1 MVHTPYQ
8 ERKNVLGFI
17 LKQNHQEVKNLVTI
31 KSHIVGKENKIN
43 MSSFQNINFFDIFEA
58 MDSEHLVDM
67 VINDPKQMKRMCTF
81 LTLDYQ
87 IRKEGTTKSGDKIV
101 TD

>member
-67 VINDPKQMKRMCTF
+67 VINDPKQLKRMCTF
-81 LTLDYQ
+81 LTIDYQ
-87 IRKEGTTKSGDKIV
+87 VRKEGIKKSGEKII

>member
-1 MVHTPYQ
+1 M
-8 ERKNVLGFI
+8 
-17 LKQNHQEVKNLVTI
+17 
-31 KSHIVGKENKIN
+31 GKESKIK
-43 MSSFQNINFFDIFEA
+43 MSSFQNINFFDIFES
-58 MDSEHLVDM
+58 MDNELLVDM

-87 IRKEGTTKSGDKIV
+87 IRKEGITKSGDKIL

>member
-17 LKQNHQEVKNLVTI
+17 LNQNHQEVKNLVTI
-31 KSHIVGKENKIN
+31 KRHIVGKESRIKIG
-43 MSSFQNINFFDIFEA
+43 SFADINFFDIFEA
-58 MDSEHLVDM
+58 MDNNDLVDM
-67 VINDPKQMKRMCTF
+67 VVNDPKQLKRMCTF
-81 LTLDYQ
+81 LTIDYQ
-87 IRKEGTTKSGDKIV
+87 ISKEGIKKSGDKIV

>member
-1 MVHTPYQ
+1 
-8 ERKNVLGFI
+8 
-17 LKQNHQEVKNLVTI
+17 
-31 KSHIVGKENKIN
+31 VGKENKIN

-67 VINDPKQMKRMCTF
+67 VINDPKQLKRMCTF
-81 LTLDYQ
+81 LTIDYQ
-87 IRKEGTTKSGDKIV
+87 VRKEGIKKSGEKII

>member
-1 MVHTPYQ
+1 MVHTHYQ

-67 VINDPKQMKRMCTF
+67 VINDPKQLKRMCTF
-81 LTLDYQ
+81 LTIDYQ
-87 IRKEGTTKSGDKIV
+87 VRKEGIKKSGEKII